1 LEAIIRKKEVD
12 EMKTLAKEHTFG
24 VFQTTGPDTWEL
36 GLSPGWRQPT
46 AGAGF
51 FVSET
56 YFDLAGLTM
65 DDKTLFF
72 EAAASTTMFNPLTT
86 ASNAGDGVQIL
97 NLMTST
103 PMTDDE
109 LSRFFL
115 MGNFADAFG
124 GIEGISYDETI
135 YARCQEYTTDLDTAA
150 WGKMVLVSDNQI
162 GSLEATASDRIYS
175 YKVVG
180 IKTGALMTGLQTYPT
195 RHILRAT
202 AREEPEYQY
211 LMRLMRS
218 YQLQQR
224 FDRD

>member
-1 LEAIIRKKEVD
+1 
-12 EMKTLAKEHTFG
+12 MKTLAKEHTFG
-24 VFQTTGPDTWEL
+24 VFQTSAPDVWEL

-56 YFDLAGLTM
+56 YFDLAGLTI

-72 EAAASTTMFNPLTT
+72 EAAASITMFNPLTT
-86 ASNAGDGVQIL
+86 VSAAGDGVQII
-97 NLMTST
+97 NLMTSR
-103 PMTDDE
+103 PMTDLQ

-115 MGNFADAFG
+115 VGNFADPFG
-124 GIEGISYDETI
+124 GIEGITFDETI
-135 YARCQEYTTDLDTAA
+135 YARCQEYTTDLDTAN

-175 YKVVG
+175 YKVVA
-180 IKTGALMTGLQTYPT
+180 IKSGAAMTGLQTYPT
-195 RHILRAT
+195 RHILRAKAT
-202 AREEPEYQY
+202 EEPEYQY

-218 YQLQQR
+218 YQLQNQP
-224 FDRD
+224 DRD